1 MEIYSLDQKLNAKK
15 TQKAEIRFN
24 RPHIIIGVMVL
35 FTTTYKLLGCI
46 TTVLCVTVG
55 TQTIILEAKST
66 INRSSSR
73 WMAGLCTVLSDWR
86 DYYSVIYRH
95 KVCTIC
101 IVIDVPKDFKL
112 KHKSGISQ

>member
-46 TTVLCVTVG
+46 TTVLCVT
-55 TQTIILEAKST
+55 
-66 INRSSSR
+66 R
-73 WMAGLCTVLSDWR
+73 
-86 DYYSVIYRH
+86 
-95 KVCTIC
+95 
-101 IVIDVPKDFKL
+101 
-112 KHKSGISQ
+112 